1 MLDYKHPHPPQQDKR
16 WKLVQNEMR
25 RHGNSPHALIQV
37 LHAVQ
42 GAFGY
47 LDDEALRYV
56 ATALRVPLS
65 RVYGV
70 ATFYHYFSLKPLGE
84 HVCVVCTGTACYI
97 KGVPQLL
104 AALKKEFGI
113 GLDETTPDK
122 KLSLASARCVGA
134 CGLAPVVV
142 IDNEVFGNLTPE
154 MLIDRLKEVIAK

>member
-1 MLDYKHPHPPQQDKR
+1 MLDYKDPQPPQQDKR
-16 WKLVQNEMR
+16 WKMVQAEMR
-25 RHGNSPHALIQV
+25 RHGYASHSLIQV

-42 GAFGY
+42 STFGY
-47 LDDEALRYV
+47 LDKDSLRYV
-56 ATALRVPLS
+56 AEALRVPLS

-104 AALKKEFGI
+104 EALNDEYGI
-113 GLDETTPDK
+113 GLEETTPDR
-122 KLSLASARCVGA
+122 KLSVTSARCVGA

-142 IDNEVFGNLTPE
+142 TDNETHGRLTPE
-154 MLIDRLKEVIAK
+154 MFVQRLREVIAK